1 MCIGRARPSDLDGA
15 MLRKV
20 AKWRISQWTAPVMKE
35 LVHSAAFWAIVLS
48 PIVFDHGPNA
58 LRLGSGN
65 LDFQIDLVD
74 FFYSTEYLIH
84 LSLHK

>member
-1 MCIGRARPSDLDGA
+1 MGIGRTRPSDLDGA

-35 LVHSAAFWAIVLS
+35 LVHCAAFWAIVLS

-58 LRLGSGN
+58 LRLRSGN
-65 LDFQIDLVD
+65 PDFLIALVD
-74 FFYSTEYLIH
+74 LIYSTV
-84 LSLHK
+84 